1 MNFRPSAG
9 IQELQ
14 EFSDLMNIKSEQSK
28 LNGP

>member
-9 IQELQ
+9 IQGLHQ
-14 EFSDLMNIKSEQSK
+14 YSDLINIKSEQSK